1 MPAAQLSL
9 VAVIYVF
16 VQYFLARGAISR
28 IMEADSSYAGRW
40 AKPTFLASGRNS
52 GAILYIMFNMNL
64 PKDNY
69 PGSLQLRI
77 WVARVML
84 WLWPVV
90 IFLILFFLPHRAP

>member
-1 MPAAQLSL
+1 MPATQLSL
-9 VAVIYVF
+9 LAVVYGFI
-16 VQYFLARGAISR
+16 QYFLARGAISR
-28 IMEADSSYAGRW
+28 IMEADPSYAGRW
-40 AKPTFLASGRNS
+40 PKPGFLASARNS

-90 IFLILFFLPHRAP
+90 VFLVLFFMPHKAH